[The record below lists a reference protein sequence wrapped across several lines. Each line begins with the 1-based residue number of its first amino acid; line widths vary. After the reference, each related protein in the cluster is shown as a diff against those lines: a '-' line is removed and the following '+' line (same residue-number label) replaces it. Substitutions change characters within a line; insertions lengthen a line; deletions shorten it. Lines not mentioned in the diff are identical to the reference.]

1 MSPAASDER
10 RVQRFFVFIGQ
21 VLAATGWSTKFTSK
35 SFSSRICWQSSGLSH
50 GHTLDLQAVR
60 SEHKIT
66 RKLNIFSRK
75 RKVLAQSE
83 PVRLWA
89 ALRRA
94 RWDKLLLSFICTASE
109 NKVIQV
115 ARKISNRYISILQK
129 KRARLPTEVKVNQAN
144 IDRFEFRGRT
154 HDELWSNLPNYDMG
168 QSDPLPP
175 SLPLIGYTMF
185 LCRCIKC
192 YSVRI
197 IIKNHIN
204 TLQRNSWKL
213 WYLMWVVSFYLQ
225 AFEGT

>member
-1 MSPAASDER
+1 MSFYISSTNTYVIYATTLFVVSQMSLAASDER
-10 RVQRFFVFIGQ
+10 RVQRFFVFFGQ

-35 SFSSRICWQSSGLSH
+35 SFSSRICWQNSGLSH

-115 ARKISNRYISILQK
+115 ARKFSNRYISILQK

-154 HDELWSNLPNYDMG
+154 HLQMMNSDLTFPIMIWVNLTHYHPLFLWSVT
-168 QSDPLPP
+168 QCVFVAAS
-175 SLPLIGYTMF
+175 
-185 LCRCIKC
+185 
-192 YSVRI
+192 SVI
-197 IIKNHIN
+197 
-204 TLQRNSWKL
+204 LFGS
-213 WYLMWVVSFYLQ
+213 S
-225 AFEGT
+225 